1 MKNCDKLNYTEKIKW
16 RVRLLWILVAA
27 MIIYMFIV
35 GETGGDSRIM
45 TDLADA
51 TSCFRCNISSY
62 HCFENYI
69 IFSI

>member
-1 MKNCDKLNYTEKIKW
+1 
-16 RVRLLWILVAA
+16 

-51 TSCFRCNISSY
+51 TSDVIFFGGFI
-62 HCFENYI
+62 YI
-69 IFSI
+69 IYRILYNKNS